1 MKFLIYGFF
10 YALGKKMMLAS
21 LCMSSLKGWGQFKA
35 PNALK
40 HLDPYV
46 INCNGGSTLVNQII
60 IDWTVGNMGNTF
72 SAISRPALIL
82 STGYLQNSYNVT
94 ALFKQIDSFGLQI
107 KVGPNPFRNTLHIYC
122 AQDGLDII
130 TIKLFDSQ
138 GIMIKNILGPFSG
151 IGFDQILQIQKL
163 SNPICYV
170 QIQYKVANEF
180 ILQRTYK
187 LLQYL

>member
-1 MKFLIYGFF
+1 MIAILCVS
-10 YALGKKMMLAS
+10 ALNIF
-21 LCMSSLKGWGQFKA
+21 GQSQTTF
-35 PNALK
+35 ALK
-40 HLDPYV
+40 HIDPYTL
-46 INCNGGSTLVNQII
+46 NCNGGSKLVNQLIV
-60 IDWTVGNMGNTF
+60 DWTFGNMGNTF
-72 SAISRPALIL
+72 SYTTRPALMI
-82 STGYLQNSYNVT
+82 SSGYLQNSYDVK
-94 ALFKQIDSFGLQI
+94 ALFQQLDSFGLQI
-107 KVGPNPFRNTLHIYC
+107 KVGPNPFQNTLHIYC

-151 IGFDQILQIQKL
+151 IGFDQIWQIQKL
-163 SNPICYV
+163 SNPICYL